1 MKVVFEVWLPFWVKD
16 QGPLPEEKLQR
27 ILKTGAATLDRVLAS
42 IKDKKKKPRGSN
54 KELRAIQAEIPIRQ
68 GSWSAEG
75 CGWIEGDTVAHCGSS
90 MKGSFVWTLTL
101 TDIMSQ
107 WTELGATWNKGQES
121 VIRSL
126 ELILMTF
133 PFPLK
138 RFDSDFACEF

>member
-1 MKVVFEVWLPFWVKD
+1 MIANMPF
-16 QGPLPEEKLQR
+16 
-27 ILKTGAATLDRVLAS
+27 
-42 IKDKKKKPRGSN
+42 
-54 KELRAIQAEIPIRQ
+54 
-68 GSWSAEG
+68 
-75 CGWIEGDTVAHCGSS
+75 
-90 MKGSFVWTLTL
+90 
-101 TDIMSQ
+101 MSQ